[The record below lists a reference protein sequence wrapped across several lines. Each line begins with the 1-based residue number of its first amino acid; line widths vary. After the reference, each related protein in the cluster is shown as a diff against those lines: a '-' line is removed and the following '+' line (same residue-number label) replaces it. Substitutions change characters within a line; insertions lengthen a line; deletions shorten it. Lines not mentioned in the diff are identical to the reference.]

1 MLASTTVPTSA
12 VCDSIID
19 QINALRAG
27 GSPAVLVSL
36 LTLMANNCADGTVT
50 LPHKMRRLCCSNINI
65 EEAFSLVKNNK
76 PRPGNQ
82 AKSLAKSSSLNNIAR
97 DIGTQLNTSGSFR
110 IDHDRAM
117 AIINK
122 YLTPRDNAVIGL
134 SVIFTSSHCI
144 NMTGAERNVDVA
156 AQILSSIL
164 IDETSPKHQ
173 NRANVFDPRFGFVGV
188 YNGPHK
194 QYDNV
199 TVLVYAQTV
208 TSGPMTPSRA
218 PPPPKVPPP
227 RTPGGRRPAA
237 APPVS
242 PPSATPATAAGA
254 SAGRAEDTHT
264 ITKISETTDKLSYTI
279 ELCHLTA
286 AELAAAAL
294 VKKGSFVVLRHEG
307 REQMWRMPFPLPSIS
322 AISAYCQE
330 SDSVAGRSS
339 YLMLKIAKE
348 LTDVPG
354 GKIAEVVAENAVV
367 PTNPSVPPKV
377 RPQIKLKN
385 STSDLIEA
393 SLGVCSS
400 DVHVNVKLIRTEVA
414 RSNVQFEFQFQEP
427 TASGNMKTLKG
438 NQTVRLPFV
447 CSKADITVALED
459 GTLNIRI
466 HAPKPSPFDPN
477 DEEQPIAHA

>member
-1 MLASTTVPTSA
+1 MKQAQSTRTEPMSLILAL
-12 VCDSIID
+12 DSFAISFAPLSPFLLVVSHPFACCPHV
-19 QINALRAG
+19 QI
-27 GSPAVLVSL
+27 
-36 LTLMANNCADGTVT
+36 
-50 LPHKMRRLCCSNINI
+50 
-65 EEAFSLVKNNK
+65 
-76 PRPGNQ
+76 
-82 AKSLAKSSSLNNIAR
+82 
-97 DIGTQLNTSGSFR
+97 
-110 IDHDRAM
+110 
-117 AIINK
+117 
-122 YLTPRDNAVIGL
+122 
-134 SVIFTSSHCI
+134 
-144 NMTGAERNVDVA
+144 
-156 AQILSSIL
+156 
-164 IDETSPKHQ
+164 
-173 NRANVFDPRFGFVGV
+173 GV

-208 TSGPMTPSRA
+208 TAGPMTPTRT
-218 PPPPKVPPP
+218 PPPPKAPPP
-227 RTPGGRRPAA
+227 RTPGGRRPAG
-237 APPVS
+237 APPAS
-242 PPSATPATAAGA
+242 PAAGGA
-254 SAGRAEDTHT
+254 GAGRAEDTHT
-264 ITKISETTDKLSYTI
+264 ITKISETPDKLAYTI
-279 ELCHLTA
+279 ELCHLTS
-286 AELAAAAL
+286 AELATAEL
-294 VKKGSFVVLRHEG
+294 VKKGSFVVLRRDGH
-307 REQMWRMPFPLPSIS
+307 EQMWRMPFPLPSMS
-322 AISAYCQE
+322 TVTAYCQE

-354 GKIAEVVAENAVV
+354 GKVVEVVADNAVV

-385 STSDLIEA
+385 STAELIEA

-466 HAPKPSPFDPN
+466 HAPKPLPFDPN
-477 DEEQPIAHA
+477 DEEQPIARA